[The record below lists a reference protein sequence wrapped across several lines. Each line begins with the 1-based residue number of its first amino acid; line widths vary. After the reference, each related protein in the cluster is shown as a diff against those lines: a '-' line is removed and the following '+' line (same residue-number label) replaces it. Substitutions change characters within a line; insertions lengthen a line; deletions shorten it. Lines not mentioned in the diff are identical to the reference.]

1 MMSHPGLG
9 DDVTKALAFVI
20 NNNWNNRVES
30 DIEDTGG
37 YEMITN

>member
-9 DDVTKALAFVI
+9 GDVTKDLAFVI
-20 NNNWNNRVES
+20 NNNWNKRVS

-37 YEMITN
+37 VMK